1 MPLEVGVTSADDEPG
16 RDVGHGWTLLIIGI
30 VVFLAALINLD
41 MHLWRSG
48 RRHHGVLR

>member
-1 MPLEVGVTSADDEPG
+1 MVKARPTAL
-16 RDVGHGWTLLIIGI
+16 TLLIIGI